1 MLWLPGA
8 GAVGGMGAGCVAF
21 MGGTLRSGVDAMLDI
36 ADFDR
41 QLENADLVITGEGRI
56 DSQTAHGKL
65 ISGVARRTQARR
77 VPLIAIAGCIDDGAA
92 TLYENGVTA
101 MFATNRASLPVS
113 ERKDRAAKDYQAVLE
128 DVLRILK
135 ISDTQ

>member
-1 MLWLPGA
+1 MLG
-8 GAVGGMGAGCVAF
+8 
-21 MGGTLRSGVDAMLDI
+21 I

-77 VPLIAIAGCIDDGAA
+77 VSLIAIADCIDDGAA